1 MTAMA
6 SRRPPPLFLMT
17 DPARGDPAAA
27 MGALPRGAAVI
38 FRHYG
43 APDREA
49 LARALRHL
57 ARARGLLFLVAGD
70 PRLAARVGADGFH
83 APERLVHRI
92 AAARRLLPRG
102 LVTAAAHG
110 APGVLAARRA
120 GADAILVSPVFATA
134 SHPGARGLGPVRF
147 AALARLADGRA
158 VALGGM
164 DVRALRRLRGGGA
177 VGYAAIAAF
186 ARRPG

>member
-6 SRRPPPLFLMT
+6 SRRRPTLYLMT

-27 MGALPRGAAVI
+27 MRALPRGAAVI
-38 FRHYG
+38 FRHYE
-43 APDREA
+43 AADREA

-57 ARARGLLFLVAGD
+57 ARARGLVFLVAGD
-70 PRLAARVGADGFH
+70 PRLAARLGADGFH

-92 AAARRLLPRG
+92 AAARRLMPLG
-102 LVTAAAHG
+102 LMSAAAHG
-110 APGVLAARRA
+110 VPGILAARRA
-120 GADAILVSPVFATA
+120 GADAVLISPVFATA

-147 AALARLADGRA
+147 AALARLADGKA

-164 DVRALRRLRGGGA
+164 DGRALRRLRGSGA
-177 VGYAAIAAF
+177 AGYAAIAAF
-186 ARRPG
+186 ARPPG